1 MNSTIESLARDIELC
16 VRRERRELSRRLSGI
31 ERKLALG
38 EHVAGEF
45 DKLARAVREGVAKRA
60 QRERARPVPTFPE
73 ELPVAAR
80 REEIARAIR
89 EHQVVVVC
97 GETGSGKTTQLPKIC
112 LELGR
117 GSMGSSAIRNRDA
130 SRLDP
135 VRTHRLRARKRGRP
149 RGGLQGSFHRP
160 GGRRHLYQVDD
171 RRHSAG
177 RDPARPAARTIRHD
191 HRRRGARTQSQHR
204 LLARLPASHSSRET
218 RPQSHR
224 HLGDHRSRAL
234 VAALRRC
241 PDPRDLG
248 AYLPVSVRYSPPTSR
263 APEELEQDD
272 EDEDDAIVR
281 AVHELS
287 GEAMGDILVF
297 LPTERAIRE
306 TAQTLERENLRDT
319 EILPLYARLAS
330 GEQSRVFQPHR
341 RRRIVLATNV
351 AETSLTVPGIKY
363 VIDSGL
369 ARISRYD
376 VRRRVQRLPIERISQ
391 ASARQRAG
399 RCGRTSAGICI
410 RLYSE
415 EDFLD
420 RPDFT
425 PPEIVRTNLTSV
437 ILQMAS
443 LGLGLI
449 DDFPFIDPPI
459 DAPFEMA
466 TTHCKS
472 LVPSTASIA

>member
-1 MNSTIESLARDIELC
+1 M
-16 VRRERRELSRRLSGI
+16 
-31 ERKLALG
+31 
-38 EHVAGEF
+38 
-45 DKLARAVREGVAKRA
+45 
-60 QRERARPVPTFPE
+60 
-73 ELPVAAR
+73 
-80 REEIARAIR
+80 
-89 EHQVVVVC
+89 VVC

-117 GSMGSSAIRNRDA
+117 GIDGLIGH
-130 SRLDP
+130 
-135 VRTHRLRARKRGRP
+135 TQP
-149 RGGLQGSFHRP
+149 RRI
-160 GGRRHLYQVDD
+160 
-171 RRHSAG
+171 
-177 RDPARPAARTIRHD
+177 AARTLSERIASELETEVGRAVGYKVRFTDRVGADTYIKLMTDGILLAETQHD
-191 HRRRGARTQSQHR
+191 R
-204 LLARLPASHSSRET
+204 LLEQYDTLIVDEAHERSLNIDFLLGYLLRILPERPDLKVIVTSATIDPERLSR
-218 RPQSHR
+218 HF
-224 HLGDHRSRAL
+224 GDAPILEISGRT
-234 VAALRRC
+234 
-241 PDPRDLG
+241 
-248 AYLPVSVRYSPPTSR
+248 YPVSVRYSPPTSR

-287 GEAMGDILVF
+287 GEATGDILVF

-399 RCGRTSAGICI
+399 RCGAPARGSAFVSTRKKTFSI
-410 RLYSE
+410 
-415 EDFLD
+415 
-420 RPDFT
+420 
-425 PPEIVRTNLTSV
+425 
-437 ILQMAS
+437 
-443 LGLGLI
+443 GLI
-449 DDFPFIDPPI
+449 SPRPRSCAPI
-459 DAPFEMA
+459 
-466 TTHCKS
+466 
-472 LVPSTASIA
+472 